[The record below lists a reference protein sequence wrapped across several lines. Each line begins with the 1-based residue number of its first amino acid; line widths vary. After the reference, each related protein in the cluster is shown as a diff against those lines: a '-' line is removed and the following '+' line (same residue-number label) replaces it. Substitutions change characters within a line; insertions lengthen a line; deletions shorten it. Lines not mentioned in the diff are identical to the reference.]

1 MHETPAHLIARYKK
15 AKENVRSLGL
25 GYAKTKL
32 DSQLHDRLLDHLR
45 SNLHK
50 FRSEPANEYLMTE
63 NKRSYPSLLYQD
75 EEFNQRLMAD
85 LQQVHEKWCGRL
97 IKKSACY
104 GIRVYQP
111 GSYLYNHIDHA
122 RTHVVS
128 STICVDHRLRSPWPL
143 YVEDDAGR
151 PHEVSIE
158 PGEMVFLEGARLTHG
173 RPYALD
179 GEYYAN
185 IFVHYAPMDWN
196 LNGPSGALA

>member
-1 MHETPAHLIARYKK
+1 MHETPAHLIAIHKK

-32 DSQLHDRLLDHLR
+32 NSQLHECLLDHLR

-75 EEFNQRLMAD
+75 EEFNQKLMAD
-85 LQQVHEKWCGRL
+85 LQKTHEEWCGRP

-111 GSYLYNHIDHA
+111 GSFLYNHIDHV

-143 YVEDDAGR
+143 FIEDDTGC
-151 PHEVSIE
+151 PHEVLIE
-158 PGEMVFLEGARLTHG
+158 PGEMVFFEGARLIHG

-179 GEYYAN
+179 GEYCAN
-185 IFVHYAPMDWN
+185 IFVHYTPLDWN
-196 LNGPSGALA
+196 LKEPSGA